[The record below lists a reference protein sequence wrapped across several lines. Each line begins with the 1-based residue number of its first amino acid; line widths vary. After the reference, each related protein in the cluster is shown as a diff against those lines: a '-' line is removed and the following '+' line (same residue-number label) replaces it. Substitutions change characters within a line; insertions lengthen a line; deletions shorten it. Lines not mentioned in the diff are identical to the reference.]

1 MHLLNGRKKEA
12 QPPLATVCEVTQSRG
27 ETILLVDDEPMIRK
41 IGGQILAHL
50 GYKVLEA
57 GTAAEALDVSAR
69 YAGDIHLLVSDIMM
83 PGMNGWQLAAK
94 LSETRKGI
102 LCLFMSGYAVDVL
115 DEARLYGRKLNFLP
129 KPVKSTDLAYK
140 VRELLD
146 SRQSFITA

>member
-1 MHLLNGRKKEA
+1 MEEKKR
-12 QPPLATVCEVTQSRG
+12 PNRPSLTVCETTQGRG
-27 ETILLVDDEPMIRK
+27 ETFLLVDDEPMIPK
-41 IGGQILAHL
+41 IGGQVLAHF

-69 YAGDIHLLVSDIMM
+69 YTGDIHLLLSDIMM

-129 KPVKSTDLAYK
+129 KPVKGTDLAYK

-146 SRQSFITA
+146 SRQSFIKA